1 MRALKANPLLPRLPP
16 LAAAQT
22 HSDPRTAG
30 SAGSNRSSPNMRPR
44 RPRAPPILPSHP
56 VAAAAPLHFPRLRTP
71 TNCNFAELQALSP
84 RPSPS
89 LLPSPTKQPAKPVLR
104 ARRRT
109 LLVACPGL
117 LRARPARS
125 VPIRAGAGRCA
136 CAMLEMPAPRNGRMM
151 WNRIQC
157 KFAIL
162 NIN

>member
-30 SAGSNRSSPNMRPR
+30 SAGSNRSSPMRPR

-104 ARRRT
+104 ICAH
-109 LLVACPGL
+109 
-117 LRARPARS
+117 
-125 VPIRAGAGRCA
+125 AGG
-136 CAMLEMPAPRNGRMM
+136 P
-151 WNRIQC
+151 
-157 KFAIL
+157 
-162 NIN
+162 